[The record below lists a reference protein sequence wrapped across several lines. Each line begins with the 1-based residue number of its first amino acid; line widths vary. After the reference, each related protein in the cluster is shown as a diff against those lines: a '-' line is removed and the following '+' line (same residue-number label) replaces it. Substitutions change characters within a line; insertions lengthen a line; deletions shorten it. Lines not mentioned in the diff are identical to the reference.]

1 MNIYG
6 IFKSSVIFI
15 LDFIFKPS
23 PIKLI
28 RTKKSL
34 LGPSNLQECIYTFH
48 KQQYIVIL
56 DTLITNFNVFKTQ
69 LQNTPC
75 INIPNRAIKSNT
87 IDVKL
92 FNMYNG
98 PFCNFHYNINGV
110 YIPYSID
117 VLCKQKSSI
126 HESHTITDLL
136 GNTKTYFYM
145 KKLNPLTWIPDC
157 ILHLKKSTT
166 DTTTDTTTDNHN
178 ETNKK
183 EQ

>member
-87 IDVKL
+87 IEYIFVKKQIQDIEDSIKIL
-92 FNMYNG
+92 EITHEKIIKKYSKD
-98 PFCNFHYNINGV
+98 INH
-110 YIPYSID
+110 INTLNADSLI
-117 VLCKQKSSI
+117 
-126 HESHTITDLL
+126 EFFTEHT
-136 GNTKTYFYM
+136 K
-145 KKLNPLTWIPDC
+145 
-157 ILHLKKSTT
+157 
-166 DTTTDTTTDNHN
+166 
-178 ETNKK
+178 
-183 EQ
+183 

>member
-6 IFKSSVIFI
+6 ILKSSVFFI
-15 LDFIFKPS
+15 IELLFKPS

-28 RTKKSL
+28 KTKKSL
-34 LGPSNLQECIYTFH
+34 LGPSNLQECVYTFH

-56 DTLITNFNVFKTQ
+56 DTLITNFYLFKQQ

-75 INIPNRAIKSNT
+75 IHIPNRAIKSNT
-87 IDVKL
+87 VDVKL

-117 VLCKQKSSI
+117 VLCKQKSTI
-126 HESHTITDLL
+126 NELHTITDLL
-136 GNTKTYFYM
+136 GNTTTYFYM